1 MTNFDSNEEKYMD
14 WYLETLLNNGYID
27 TYKFHYKSYSLSNK
41 VTYSWTKPMKR
52 VQDKQMETTVLHPHS
67 YTPDVHIWWNE
78 TAKNLFFQNIE
89 ENEENEKLT
98 SLFFAINNVSIW
110 EIKGDF
116 DFKNMTRLATLN
128 IKWVMKEYNE
138 YIQIV
143 TPNKVFN
150 ATFTPER
157 YLLTDKSFI
166 PRKLKY
172 KNVRTIRE
180 FKYKISK

>member
-1 MTNFDSNEEKYMD
+1 MKTLFDSNEEKYMD
-14 WYLETLLNNGYID
+14 WYLQTLLNHGYID
-27 TYKFHYKSYSLSNK
+27 KYKFHHKSYSLSNK
-41 VTYSWTKPMKR
+41 VTYTWIKPMKR
-52 VQDKQMETTVLHPHS
+52 VEDKKMESTVLHPHS
-67 YTPDVHIWWNE
+67 YTPDVHVWWNE
-78 TAKNLFFQNIE
+78 SAKNLFYQNIE
-89 ENEENEKLT
+89 DNEKIT
-98 SLFFAINNVSIW
+98 SLFLAFNNCSIW

-128 IKWVMKEYNE
+128 IKWVYNVYKE

-157 YLLTDKSFI
+157 YLLTDKSFT

-172 KNVRTIRE
+172 KNVRTIKQ
-180 FKYKISK
+180 FKYEVS